1 MGWKKQKTHSHG
13 IYASKYKQMIEDLR
27 EYAKTPSKFFR
38 DVKGQTMDVA
48 NGVTRLVQSI
58 RKRMKLYE
66 DWGFHKLMNHSPV
79 SATTLAMRD
88 VVALSG
94 IFVYPTPSPND
105 PAGIIRD

>member
-1 MGWKKQKTHSHG
+1 MQQKITNG
-13 IYASKYKQMIEDLR
+13 IYATKFKQMIDDLR
-27 EYAKTPSKFFR
+27 DYAKNPSKFFR

-48 NGVTRLVQSI
+48 NGVTRLVQQI

-66 DWGFHKLMNHSPV
+66 DWGGHEQIYHSPV

-88 VVALSG
+88 MVALSG

-105 PAGIIRD
+105 PAGIMRD